1 MWNICDTFRCV
12 LDKHSTNII
21 IFCKLLKHYSIYLCP
36 LPPQAK
42 FGSRYIGITLKV
54 CLSAIMSGPG
64 FVMSWPKV
72 IWASPRL
79 LKGKVQNERNIQIFL
94 FDKHLINRAYPKLP
108 HYLTILHRMSW
119 YTLNAQCSLVEC
131 INKY

>member
-1 MWNICDTFRCV
+1 MLKNRAWFTYVTHEIYVCLITTYVKLWNICDTFRCV

-21 IFCKLLKHYSIYLCP
+21 IFCKLLKYYSIYLCP

-42 FGSRYIGITLKV
+42 FGSRYIEITLKV
-54 CLSAIMSGPG
+54 CPSAIMSGPG
-64 FVMSWPKV
+64 FVMIWPKV

-94 FDKHLINRAYPKLP
+94 FDKHQIF
-108 HYLTILHRMSW
+108 YLL
-119 YTLNAQCSLVEC
+119 
-131 INKY
+131 